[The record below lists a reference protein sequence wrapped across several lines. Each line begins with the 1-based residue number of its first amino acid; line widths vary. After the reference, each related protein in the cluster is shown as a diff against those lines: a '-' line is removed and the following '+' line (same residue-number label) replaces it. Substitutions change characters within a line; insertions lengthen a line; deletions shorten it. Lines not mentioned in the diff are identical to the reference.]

1 MIEYVMRYNIDETG
15 KMINARR
22 MEELIRCKNCRNFG
36 FCKDNGCK
44 DNDFCSYANKK
55 VEHYCN
61 NCRYKNVSWREEPC
75 LTCARGDSRWEAEE
89 G

>member
-22 MEELIRCKNCRNFG
+22 MEELVRCKNCRNFG
-36 FCKDNGCK
+36 FCKDHGCK

-61 NCRYKNVSWREEPC
+61 NCRQMVDNVNTTKLLYGPKI
-75 LTCARGDSRWEAEE
+75 LVINFNRGN
-89 G
+89 